1 VEAAVRF
8 KIMFIISILGSF
20 LGGMAALFAPC
31 CVTILFPLYL
41 GTIFKQTSRVL
52 LMTAIFGLGIAAVL
66 LPISLGVSFLAEFF
80 HNYHREFYIFG
91 GIMLLLVGLTLAF
104 KIKMP
109 MPRFKQ
115 PEISQQDGKIG
126 LAGAFGLGIFS
137 GIASACCA
145 PVLAGSLTLAVISG
159 TFLKA
164 FIVSMFY
171 VLGMVV
177 PLFVLAF
184 FWKKLKFSDLKIFE
198 GGKLKIIAGVVF
210 ALVGIMIFY
219 LGITGNQW
227 WAPEWQVG
235 FSDWLKNISQGV
247 VNIFR

>member
-1 VEAAVRF
+1 
-8 KIMFIISILGSF
+8 MFIISILGSF

-52 LMTAIFGLGIAAVL
+52 LMTAIFGLGIAIVL

-80 HNYHREFYIFG
+80 HNYHQEFYVFG
-91 GIMLLLVGLTLAF
+91 GIMLLLVGLALVF

-115 PEISQQDGKIG
+115 PQISQDGKIG
-126 LAGAFGLGIFS
+126 LSSAFGLGIFS

-145 PVLAGSLTLAVISG
+145 PVLAGSLTLAIISG

-164 FIVSMFY
+164 FVVSMFY
-171 VLGMVV
+171 VLGMVA
-177 PLFVLAF
+177 PLFIMAF
-184 FWKKLKFSDLKIFE
+184 FWKKLKLSDLKIF
-198 GGKLKIIAGVVF
+198 GGGRLKIIAGAIFV
-210 ALVGIMIFY
+210 LVGIMIFY
-219 LGITGNQW
+219 LGITGNEW
-227 WAPEWQVG
+227 WAPQWQTG
-235 FSDWLKNISQGV
+235 LADWLKDFSQNM
-247 VNIFR
+247 VNIFK